1 MKLAVFAPAFL
12 VLVSTADAQRNRRND
27 TEAVERACT
36 VTDCFQERDIR
47 HFEVID
53 RTHVIVYTGP
63 QRCAFHVEVRGTF
76 CDLTFAPDLYFVS
89 TSEARV
95 NDTLISRPRDPL
107 GRTPVMDPLDQLEP
121 NRRNLKICAND
132 LTIQVHGGPFTES
145 ASRTGSPM
153 VPTTNPRISSPPTD
167 CRVSGVTA
175 ITDDQ
180 LLEFFVSRGA
190 LAPPPPMGAAEI
202 EIGEQTARSESPEEE
217 GAAPATTE
225 RPRRRGRGEE

>member
-1 MKLAVFAPAFL
+1 MKLGVLALSL
-12 VLVSTADAQRNRRND
+12 VVVSGAADAQRNRRNE

-53 RTHVIVYTGP
+53 QTHVIVYTGS

-76 CDLTFAPDLYFVS
+76 CDLTFAPELYFTS
-89 TSEARV
+89 TTERL
-95 NDTLISRPRDPL
+95 DTILPRSRDPL
-107 GRTPVMDPLDQLEP
+107 GRSPRMDPLDNLEP

-145 ASRTGSPM
+145 LSGNGQMTS
-153 VPTTNPRISSPPTD
+153 NPRISPPDTD
-167 CRVSGVTA
+167 CRVTGVTP

-180 LLEFFVSRGA
+180 LLEFFVSRGV
-190 LAPPPPMGAAEI
+190 LAPPPPMGTAEI
-202 EIGEQTARSESPEEE
+202 EVGEQTGQAQSAES
-217 GAAPATTE
+217 AAD
-225 RPRRRGRGEE
+225 GR

>member
-1 MKLAVFAPAFL
+1 MKSVVLAPAL
-12 VLVSTADAQRNRRND
+12 LMLASAADAQRNRRND

-76 CDLTFAPDLYFVS
+76 CDLTFAPDLYFSS
-89 TSEARV
+89 TNELRD
-95 NDTLISRPRDPL
+95 NLISRPRDPL
-107 GRTPVMDPLDQLEP
+107 GRTPAMDPLDQLEP

-145 ASRTGSPM
+145 VGQAGPM
-153 VPTTNPRISSPPTD
+153 VTPNPRVSSPTTD

-180 LLEFFVSRGA
+180 LLEFFVGRGV

-202 EIGEQTARSESPEEE
+202 EVGEQSPEAASPEGSVGSRGRRSED
-217 GAAPATTE
+217 
-225 RPRRRGRGEE
+225 

>member
-1 MKLAVFAPAFL
+1 MKLG
-12 VLVSTADAQRNRRND
+12 VLALALSVAAGAADAQRNRRND

-47 HFEVID
+47 NFEVID
-53 RTHVIVYTGP
+53 QTHVIVYTGP

-76 CDLTFAPDLYFVS
+76 CDLTFAPDLYFSS
-89 TSEARV
+89 TNELRD
-95 NDTLISRPRDPL
+95 NLIGRPRDPL
-107 GRTPVMDPLDQLEP
+107 GRTPAMDPLDNLEP

-132 LTIQVHGGPFTES
+132 LTIQVHGGAFTES
-145 ASRTGSPM
+145 VGRNGPM
-153 VPTTNPRISSPPTD
+153 VQQNPRVSSPATD

-180 LLEFFVSRGA
+180 LLEFFVSRGV

-202 EIGEQTARSESPEEE
+202 EVGEQREV
-217 GAAPATTE
+217 GAPADSAEAGE
-225 RPRRRGRGEE
+225 RERNRGE